1 MNDEK
6 TFDKLAIGHLLA
18 RERELN
24 VLRDAEFDKVS
35 KAIDYGDIAGMNPQ
49 VSGEI
54 LKEMIKIQDQIL
66 EYYRRQGQW

>member
-1 MNDEK
+1 MSDGEK

-18 RERELN
+18 GERELN

-35 KAIDYGDIAGMNPQ
+35 KI
-49 VSGEI
+49 SGEI